1 MIRESRQL
9 DWQEYE
15 YPSTAVIE
23 LVAEATG
30 RDQTELAPLYDHVDS
45 DALDSLL
52 TGPSE
57 GDLELSFDYD
67 DVFVRVTGSGVVEV
81 RELGPRVGG
90 VGAGES
96 DCGQSS
102 PD

>member
-15 YPSTAVIE
+15 YPSTAVVE

-30 RDQTELAPLYDHVDS
+30 RDETDLPPLYDHVDS

-67 DVFVRVTGSGVVEV
+67 DVFVRIASSGVVEI
-81 RELGPRVGG
+81 RGLGPRVGG
-90 VGAGES
+90 VGGTEPA
-96 DCGQSS
+96 DCRSS